1 MRTRRNFRYLCLV
14 DAAAP
19 SARRARGRVE
29 RRTRGAFRG
38 VIMERP
44 TRIMLATRVGDASA
58 APGRTAAWLASRI
71 GAELTLLYVAPELRT
86 VSEVALAAGIPAEQ
100 VRERMVLEAE
110 DRARTWGREALE
122 GLPFEVVVEEGDVA
136 ERVATVASELG
147 AELVVA
153 GAEARG
159 ALQGLILGDTTR
171 DILRRTRC
179 PVVVV
184 PPLVEGSG

>member
-1 MRTRRNFRYLCLV
+1 M
-14 DAAAP
+14 
-19 SARRARGRVE
+19 
-29 RRTRGAFRG
+29 
-38 VIMERP
+38 MERP
-44 TRIMLATRVGDASA
+44 TRIVLATRVGGASA
-58 APGRTAAWLASRI
+58 APGRTAAWLATRL

-86 VSEVALAAGIPAEQ
+86 VSEVALAAGIPAED
-100 VRERMVLEAE
+100 VRERMVAEAE
-110 DRARTWGREALE
+110 ERARTWGRESLE

-136 ERVATVASELG
+136 ERVAAVALELG

-159 ALQGLILGDTTR
+159 ALQGLILGNTTR
-171 DILRRTRC
+171 DILRLTRC